1 MGYRAER
8 RRGSKR
14 RPRLGYET
22 GQVSA
27 PSCVHGSSASHC
39 VRSSSGGF
47 EGDDGGDGNG
57 DGDGDGDGGEAGTGK
72 TTLAPV
78 EDTCTW
84 VGSETSRH
92 SVYISC
98 SPSCLVQ

>member
-1 MGYRAER
+1 MLFFRKYFWICSRI
-8 RRGSKR
+8 
-14 RPRLGYET
+14 L
-22 GQVSA
+22 
-27 PSCVHGSSASHC
+27 AS
-39 VRSSSGGF
+39 F
-47 EGDDGGDGNG
+47 DGNGDGNG

-92 SVYISC
+92 SAYISC